1 MKVMRLADAAGTPAL
16 VEDEIPQPEPGP
28 GEVLVRVYAAG
39 VTPTEVLWYPTSHT
53 KTGGPR
59 SGAVP
64 GHEFSGVLETVNGAS
79 GFAAGQE
86 VYGMN
91 DWFSEGAMAEYCLT
105 KPEFIAPKPARLT
118 HAEAASV
125 PIGALTAWQGLFD
138 HARIQPGERLL
149 VHGGSGAVG
158 AFAVQL
164 GRHCGARVFATASA
178 RNLDFVRQLGAEQV
192 IDYHTRRFEDT
203 LREMDVV
210 FDTVGGDTLQR
221 SWHVLSPQGR
231 MVTIAA
237 AGEATA
243 DERVKN
249 AFFIV
254 EPNQKQLIEIG
265 SLLEAGKLRALVD
278 AVVPLTQASAV
289 FGSGIQGRKGR
300 GKLVVAVAAR
310 AVAGR
315 SASHS

>member
-53 KTGGPR
+53 KAGGPR
-59 SGAVP
+59 TGAVP
-64 GHEFSGVLETVNGAS
+64 GHEFSGVVETANTAS

-118 HAEAASV
+118 HADAASV

-149 VHGGSGAVG
+149 VHGGSGGVG

-164 GRHCGARVFATASA
+164 GRYRGARVFATASA
-178 RNLDFVRQLGAEQV
+178 RNLDFVRELGAEQV
-192 IDYHTRRFEDT
+192 IDYHARRFEDSF
-203 LREMDVV
+203 REMDVV
-210 FDTVGGDTLQR
+210 FDTAGGETLQR
-221 SWHVLSPQGR
+221 SWRVLKPQGR

-237 AGEATA
+237 AGEDAT
-243 DERVKN
+243 DDRVKN

-254 EPNQKQLIEIG
+254 QPNQKQLIEIG
-265 SLLEAGKLRALVD
+265 SLLDAGKLRALVA

-289 FGSGIQGRKGR
+289 FGSGVQERKGR